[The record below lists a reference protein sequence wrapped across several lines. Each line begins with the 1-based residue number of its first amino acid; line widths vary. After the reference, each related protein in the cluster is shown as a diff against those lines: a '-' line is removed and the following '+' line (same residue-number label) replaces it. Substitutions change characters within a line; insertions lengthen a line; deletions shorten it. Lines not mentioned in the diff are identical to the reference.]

1 MPEVMTILL
10 VGLLKRTP
18 AATERQRIFYVLYD
32 GEWVKMARH
41 GCAEDVHHR
50 RSPAGLAQ
58 LERPLCAFCT
68 IVVVLCQSSLLIST
82 PNKSRMH
89 LVVMK
94 GEKKFR

>member
-10 VGLLKRTP
+10 VGLLKTMP
-18 AATERQRIFYVLYD
+18 AATERQRIFYVWYD

-58 LERPLCAFCT
+58 LEWPLCAFGT
-68 IVVVLCQSSLLIST
+68 IVLVLCQSSLLRST
-82 PNKSRMH
+82 PNKSRMQ
-89 LVVMK
+89 LVMTE
-94 GEKKFR
+94 G